1 MGEVIKMPDLQKYLV
16 TRVETVTVLART
28 EQQALF
34 NGKEKLDFVGAET
47 TNLQAEVLEG

>member
-1 MGEVIKMPDLQKYLV
+1 MDEVVQMPGLEKYLV

-28 EQQALF
+28 EAQALF